1 MLITA
6 VIIGMVAGIIA
17 GSFFWEPK
25 TPEAE
30 LGCTACGLVG
40 VIASVT
46 LFSLIGLI

>member
-1 MLITA
+1 MLITS
-6 VIIGMVAGIIA
+6 VIIGMVVGIVV

-40 VIASVT
+40 VVASIT
-46 LFSLIGLI
+46 LFSLMGLI